1 MCVVILLCM
10 CLLFAGDG
18 VEERADKGMRL
29 LLDAAHAGDARAMFS
44 AYLRL
49 ADAPHAPGGSG
60 AEKGGGGHALGPG
73 GRAQALEARKWLER
87 AAEAG
92 HPKAQVL
99 SLLALLVE
107 KYKY

>member
-1 MCVVILLCM
+1 MYVSAV
-10 CLLFAGDG
+10 AGDG

-44 AYLRL
+44 LYLRL

-60 AEKGGGGHALGPG
+60 AEEGGGGGLLGPG

-99 SLLALLVE
+99 SLLALLLE